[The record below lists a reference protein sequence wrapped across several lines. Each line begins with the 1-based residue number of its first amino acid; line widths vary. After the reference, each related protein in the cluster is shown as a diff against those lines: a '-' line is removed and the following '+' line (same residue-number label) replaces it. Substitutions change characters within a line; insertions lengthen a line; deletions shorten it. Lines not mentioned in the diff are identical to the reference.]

1 MKNQGLLTHTAN
13 YCIIVGIL
21 YVFFWSFLIIS
32 ASTTDFTENPIA
44 YIFHWISEF
53 GTSFLLIISGLLFRR
68 SNSQN
73 LNFIFVSL
81 GALMISSGNAFVYY
95 LLHFEVLIF
104 IFITILTG
112 ATIIFLIL
120 NYRSL
125 KHFIFVANGISLY
138 ALLNILGEG
147 LQEMNISLISMSAPA
162 FIFIFI
168 LTITLLDKDVVFKYM
183 KGNILRQAQEPKSKK

>member
-1 MKNQGLLTHTAN
+1 MKNQGLLIYTAY
-13 YCIIVGIL
+13 YCIVVGL
-21 YVFFWSFLIIS
+21 LNLIICS
-32 ASTTDFTENPIA
+32 YLLITGSVTDFDVKPIA

-53 GTSFLLIISGLLFRR
+53 GLAFLLIISGIQFIR
-68 SNSQN
+68 SKSQN

-81 GALMISSGNAFVYY
+81 GALMISIGGAFVYY

-104 IFITILTG
+104 IFTTIITG

-138 ALLNILGEG
+138 ALINILGEG
-147 LQEMNISLISMSAPA
+147 LQDMNISLITMSAPA

-168 LTITLLDKDVVFKYM
+168 LTITLLNKDVVFKY
-183 KGNILRQAQEPKSKK
+183 IR